1 MYQRFSFYALVGLSS
16 MLGLTLAT
24 GACSDDTTADSSSAV
39 TTTSSNSGSGA
50 GGSGAGGA
58 SSTTVGGATSVGGM
72 GGAMSTGTGGVDPG
86 TVDCTD
92 ATGMTGQLKL
102 TPVVQGLNKPVLVTA
117 PRGDTERTFIVEQ
130 TGVIQLIKN
139 GQQSVFL
146 DIGPIVNT
154 GGERGLLGLA
164 FHPDYE
170 SNGRFFVHYSDASN
184 DTALAEYKRSDGD
197 PDVADPNPVG
207 SILLKVDQPYGNH
220 NGGSIEFSPVD
231 GMLYFGLG
239 DGGSAN
245 DPLDSGQQT
254 STLLGAIL
262 RLDVSSQPYTI
273 PAGNISTGNLCGQDP
288 NASGA
293 CSEIWD
299 YGLRNPYRF
308 SFDACTGDLYIGDV
322 GQNKWEE
329 IDIAA
334 AGDGNKNWGWR
345 LKEGDHCFNPSSNCD
360 PNNLTIPPAAEYN
373 HGQGKCSVTGGYVYR
388 GSSIPWLRGAYL
400 YGDYCSGDVWMLR
413 WKNGQASEPVD
424 LTADLQSKGLNISS
438 FGQDARGEMYLIAY
452 SGTVYRIDME

>member
-1 MYQRFSFYALVGLSS
+1 MYQRFSSYALVGLSTALG
-16 MLGLTLAT
+16 LGLTIA
-24 GACSDDTTADSSSAV
+24 ACSDDTTADSSSAV
-39 TTTSSNSGSGA
+39 TTTSSSSGSGA
-50 GGSGAGGA
+50 GGSGASGTA
-58 SSTTVGGATSVGGM
+58 VGGATSVGGM
-72 GGAMSTGTGGVDPG
+72 GGATSTGTGGVDPG
-86 TVDCTD
+86 SVDCTD
-92 ATGMTGQLKL
+92 ASGMAGQLKL
-102 TPVVQGLNKPVLVTA
+102 TEIVTGLNKPVLVTA
-117 PRGDTERTFIVEQ
+117 PRGDTDRTFIVEQ
-130 TGVIQLIKN
+130 TGVIQLLNN

-146 DIGPIVNT
+146 DIDNIVGT
-154 GGERGLLGLA
+154 GGERGLLGVA

-170 SNGRFFVHYSDASN
+170 LNGRFFVHYSDNSG
-184 DTALAEYKRSDGD
+184 DSTLAEYKRSAND
-197 PDVADPNPVG
+197 PNLADPAPVG
-207 SILLKVDQPYGNH
+207 SILLRVEQPYGNH
-220 NGGSIEFSPVD
+220 NGGSIEFSPAD

-245 DPLDSGQQT
+245 DPLDSGQTT
-254 STLLGAIL
+254 SSLLGAML

-273 PAGNISTGNLCGQDP
+273 PTGNLSTGNLCGQDS
-288 NASGA
+288 NATGP

-308 SFDACTGDLYIGDV
+308 SFDACTADLYVGDV

-345 LKEGDHCFNPSSNCD
+345 LMEGNHCFNPNNDCD
-360 PNNLTIPPAAEYN
+360 PQNLTTLPAAEYS
-373 HGQGKCSVTGGYVYR
+373 HAGGKCSVTGGYVYR

-400 YGDYCSGDVWMLR
+400 YGDYCTGEVWMLR

-424 LTADLQSKGLNISS
+424 LTADLQSKGINISS
-438 FGQDARGEMYLIAY
+438 FGQDARGEMYVIAY